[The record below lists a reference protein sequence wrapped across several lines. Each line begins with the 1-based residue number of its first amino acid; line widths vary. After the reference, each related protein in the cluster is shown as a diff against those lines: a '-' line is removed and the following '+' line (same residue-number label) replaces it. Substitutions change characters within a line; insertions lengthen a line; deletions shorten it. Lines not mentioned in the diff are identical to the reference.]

1 MNSSQ
6 TAEFKV
12 IAAIQHAHL
21 LGAGVTTRHFRNGVE
36 LEPIVDDQFYDF
48 DLQQVRTVSPPR
60 IIKAVSC
67 DVHIHTGKCK
77 RRFGG
82 IYAYCQYFIDRNW

>member
-1 MNSSQ
+1 MNRSQ

-67 DVHIHTGKCK
+67 DVHITNCLS
-77 RRFGG
+77 
-82 IYAYCQYFIDRNW
+82 